1 MLLATAACADGGNA
15 GTMNRAT
22 EDQPCRVVD
31 AGKLPAEVGGAD
43 GLCSAIAR
51 AIEARAPGLEYAVEV
66 RVISASRLSATLV
79 TGDGRRLPEKNF
91 AIMDRNL
98 NAASIQRFAEAIAGQ
113 LVEAGSR

>member
-1 MLLATAACADGGNA
+1 
-15 GTMNRAT
+15 MNRAT